1 MKLSTLMHW
10 IEEGD
15 SQSFDEFV
23 TSYLNGDYTIA
34 FDLLAKQNLLF
45 KDEVTSFFEENLFTD
60 WFNYIYRDDPQYVID
75 YITEKYFG
83 DVDNTKDG
91 YWMHIDKEDLANL
104 FSEDRWGGGPRG
116 IAKKVLNDDIDD
128 FFNFVEIDD
137 LYNDVISELN
147 KDNILRLKEAVY
159 NEVEGKEVEIDGET
173 DIVTLNQ
180 IMEMDENELSDFIK
194 ENADDVY
201 SELRRLYNS
210 AYESAYYDEVYD
222 LVYRELKYFF
232 GTENLFRDHTVKRRV
247 LDKQTNTIK
256 DIEVPS
262 YQVNVTDILPI
273 VIKNV
278 LEWGGY
284 DSDNDF
290 EYYGNFEGIL
300 NRWANEANPIDFHV
314 PEYPDWRRVNDNMN
328 DMFRDYI

>member
-23 TSYLNGDYTIA
+23 TSYLNGDYNLA
-34 FDLLAKQNLLF
+34 FDLLAKQNLLY
-45 KDEVTSFFEENLFTD
+45 KDEVTSFFEENLFTN
-60 WFNYIYRDDPQYVID
+60 WFNYIYKEDPQYVID
-75 YITEKYFG
+75 YITENYFG
-83 DVDNTKDG
+83 DVVQSNDG
-91 YWMHIDKEDLANL
+91 YWMNIDREDLSRL
-104 FSEDRWGGGPRG
+104 FSENRWGEGPRG
-116 IAKKVLNDDIDD
+116 IAKRVLSDDIDD
-128 FFNFVEIDD
+128 FFNFVEISD

-147 KDNILRLKEAVY
+147 KDNVLRLKEAVY

-173 DIVTLNQ
+173 DIITHEQL
-180 IMEMDENELSDFIK
+180 MEMDEQDLTDFIK
-194 ENADDVY
+194 KNTPDVH
-201 SELRRLYNS
+201 SELSSLYNS

-232 GTENLFRDHTVKRRV
+232 GTENLFRDTTTKRTVYDRETQGTKE
-247 LDKQTNTIK
+247 
-256 DIEVPS
+256 IEVPQT
-262 YQVNVTDILPI
+262 QVNVTDILPI

-290 EYYGNFEGIL
+290 EYHGNFEGIL

-314 PEYPDWRRVNDNMN
+314 PDYADWNRVNDNLN